1 MLWLLPLTAV
11 AVPALGA
18 VTIGF
23 IKGEKHSPRSKVAV
37 FTVLASFVVILI
49 MLGRI
54 AAGEA
59 MEMVFFSL
67 AGAEFVL
74 RADAFS
80 AVFALVCNFLWILS
94 IVYAIGYMEEHRNH
108 RRFFTF
114 YVLNLGVACGIAFS
128 GNLFT
133 LFIFYKLLTLTTFP
147 LVAHSQTEEARKAT
161 LNYVYYSVA
170 SGAMILFTVITLQSY
185 LNQGFITQLT
195 FTPGGVSGILSSDL
209 GFNLTLA
216 FIVGFIGFAVKAAMV
231 PFHRWLPGAM
241 VAVAPVSALFHAV
254 AVVNT
259 GVFGIVRLV
268 YYIYGPDWVATSGL
282 YLGLVFFAIFTMIMG
297 SLRALGEDELKL
309 RLAYSTISQ
318 MGYLTLGTVLLM
330 PASLTGTM
338 LHFFNHA
345 FLKITLFFCAGIII
359 SMTGK
364 TKISQMAGI
373 GKRYPRTMVAFS
385 IAALG
390 LVGVPPICGYLIKLY
405 LLKASIET
413 GGGFETVLIMSIVII
428 SAILNALYYLPIVI
442 KAFWRENDFEKE
454 ENLPEEK
461 PLLLYPAMILAFC
474 CILLGLFPGI
484 LTIPLAELVVRSIF

>member
-1 MLWLLPLTAV
+1 MLWLLTLAAILIPV
-11 AVPALGA
+11 LGA
-18 VTIGF
+18 VSIGF
-23 IKGEKHSPRSKVAV
+23 IKEDNHALRSKLAV
-37 FTVLASFVVILI
+37 FTVLASFVVVLI
-49 MLGRI
+49 MVRHI

-59 MEMVFFSL
+59 MEMAFFSL

-80 AVFALVCNFLWILS
+80 AVFVMVCNFLWIFS
-94 IVYAIGYMEEHRNH
+94 IIYAIGYMEEHRNH

-147 LVAHSQTEEARKAT
+147 LVAHSQTVEARKAT

-170 SGAMILFTVITLQSY
+170 SGAMILFTLLILQSY
-185 LNQGFITQLT
+185 LNQGFISQLT
-195 FTPGGVSGILSSDL
+195 FTPGGVLGNLSTDL
-209 GFNLTLA
+209 GLTLPLA
-216 FIVGFIGFAVKAAMV
+216 FVVGFLGFSIKAAMV

-259 GVFGIVRLV
+259 GVFGVVRLV
-268 YYIYGPDWVATSGL
+268 YYIYGPDWVAASGL
-282 YLGLVFFAIFTMIMG
+282 YLSLVIFAIITMILA

-330 PASLTGTM
+330 PAALTGTM
-338 LHFFNHA
+338 LHLFNHA
-345 FLKITLFFCAGIII
+345 FLKITLFFCAGMII
-359 SMTGK
+359 SMTGR
-364 TKISQMAGI
+364 TRISQMGGI
-373 GKRYPRTMVAFS
+373 GKKYPRTMKAFS

-405 LLKASIET
+405 LLRAGIEV
-413 GGGFETVLIMSIVII
+413 GGGFLTPLIISIVLI
-428 SAILNALYYLPIVI
+428 SAVLNATYYLPIII
-442 KAFWRENDFEKE
+442 KAFWGENDFAGED
-454 ENLPEEK
+454 NLPEEK
-461 PLLLYPAMILAFC
+461 PLLLYPAMFLAFC
-474 CILLGLFPGI
+474 CILLGLFP
-484 LTIPLAELVVRSIF
+484 TFTTSPLAELVVNSIF

>member
-1 MLWLLPLTAV
+1 MLWWLPLTAV
-11 AVPALGA
+11 VIPALGA
-18 VTIGF
+18 LMIGF
-23 IKGEKHSPRSKVAV
+23 IQEDKHGPRSKVAV
-37 FTVLASFVVILI
+37 VTVLASFAVVLV
-49 MLGRI
+49 MLKNI

-147 LVAHSQTEEARKAT
+147 LVAHSQTAEARRAA

-170 SGAMILFTVITLQSY
+170 SGAMILYTVITLQSY

-195 FTPGGVSGILSSDL
+195 FSPGGVSGILSSDL

-216 FIVGFIGFAVKAAMV
+216 FIIGFFGFAVKAAMV

-282 YLGLVFFAIFTMIMG
+282 YLMLIFFAFITMIMA

-330 PASLTGTM
+330 PAALTGVM

-345 FLKITLFFCAGIII
+345 FLKITLFFCAGMIIN
-359 SMTGK
+359 MTGR
-364 TKISQMAGI
+364 TKISEMGGI
-373 GKRYPRTMVAFS
+373 GKKYPRTMTAFS
-385 IAALG
+385 VAALG

-405 LLKASIET
+405 LLRAGIEV
-413 GGGFETVLIMSIVII
+413 GGGFMTPVIIAIVIMSAV
-428 SAILNALYYLPIVI
+428 LNATYYLPIII
-442 KAFWRENDFEKE
+442 KAFWGDSDFEEE
-454 ENLPEEK
+454 ENLPQEK
-461 PLLLYPAMILAFC
+461 PLLLYPTMFLAFC
-474 CILLGLFPGI
+474 CILLGLFPAFI
-484 LTIPLAELVVRSIF
+484 TIPLAELVVNSIF

>member
-11 AVPALGA
+11 LIPAVGA
-18 VTIGF
+18 VITGF
-23 IKGEKHSPRSKVAV
+23 IKEEEHAARSKAAV
-37 FTVLASFVVILI
+37 ITVLVSFVVVLS
-49 MLGRI
+49 MVGRI
-54 AAGEA
+54 ASGEA

-80 AVFALVCNFLWILS
+80 AVFALVCSTLWIFS
-94 IVYAIGYMEEHRNH
+94 IIYATGYMEEHRNQ

-114 YVLNLGVACGIAFS
+114 YVLNLGVACGIAFA

-147 LVAHSQTEEARKAT
+147 LVAHKQTEEARKAT

-170 SGAMILFTVITLQSY
+170 SGAMILYTVIVLQG
-185 LNQGFITQLT
+185 LMNQGIIPQLT
-195 FTPGGVSGILSSDL
+195 FIPGGLANGISPDL
-209 GFNLTLA
+209 AFHLTLA
-216 FIVGFIGFAVKAAMV
+216 FAIGFLGFSVKAAMI
-231 PFHRWLPGAM
+231 PFHGWLPGAM

-268 YYIYGPDWVATSGL
+268 HYVYGPDWVAASGL
-282 YLGLVFFAIFTMIMG
+282 YPALVFFAIFTMIAG
-297 SLRALGEDELKL
+297 SLRALQQDELKL

-330 PASLTGTM
+330 PAALTGTM

-364 TKISQMAGI
+364 TRISQMAGI
-373 GKRYPRTMVAFS
+373 GRKYPRTMRAFS

-390 LVGVPPICGYLIKLY
+390 LIGIPPICGYLIKLY
-405 LLKASIET
+405 LLRAGLEIGGGIET
-413 GGGFETVLIMSIVII
+413 AVII
-428 SAILNALYYLPIVI
+428 SIVLISAVLNAVYYLPVVI
-442 KAFWRENDFEKE
+442 TAFWEKNGFEKE

-461 PLLLYPAMILAFC
+461 PLLLYPAVVLALC
-474 CILLGLFPGI
+474 CILLGLFPGFT
-484 LTIPLAELVVRSIF
+484 TIPLAELVVNSIF

>member
-1 MLWLLPLTAV
+1 MLWWLPLTAV
-11 AVPALGA
+11 MVPVLGA
-18 VTIGF
+18 FIIGF
-23 IKGEKHSPRSKVAV
+23 IQEDKQAPRSKVAII
-37 FTVLASFVVILI
+37 TVLISFVVVLFNFKN
-49 MLGRI
+49 I
-54 AAGEA
+54 AAGGA

-80 AVFALVCNFLWILS
+80 AVFALVCNSLWILS
-94 IVYAIGYMEEHRNH
+94 IIYATGYMEEHLNH

-147 LVAHSQTEEARKAT
+147 LVAHSQTAEARKAT
-161 LNYVYYSVA
+161 MNYVYYSVA
-170 SGAMILFTVITLQSY
+170 SGAMILYTVIILQNF
-185 LNQGFITQLT
+185 LNQGLLSELT
-195 FTPGGVSGILSSDL
+195 FTPGGVLGTLSVDL
-209 GFNLTLA
+209 GYTMLLA
-216 FIVGFIGFAVKAAMV
+216 FVVGFLGFAVKAAMI
-231 PFHRWLPGAM
+231 PFHPWLPGAM

-268 YYIYGPDWVATSGL
+268 YYIYGPDWVAASGL
-282 YLGLVFFAIFTMIMG
+282 YLALVFFAVITMIVG
-297 SLRALGEDELKL
+297 SCRALVEDQLKL

-318 MGYLTLGTVLLM
+318 MGYLTLGAVLLM
-330 PASLTGTM
+330 PAALTGTM

-359 SMTGK
+359 SMTGR
-364 TKISQMAGI
+364 TKISQLGGI
-373 GKRYPRTMVAFS
+373 GKRYPRTMFTFS

-405 LLKASIET
+405 LLRASIEI
-413 GGGFETVLIMSIVII
+413 GGGFETVLIISLVIM
-428 SAILNALYYLPIVI
+428 SAILNAIYYLPIVF
-442 KAFWRENDFEKE
+442 KAFWGDSDFGEEEK
-454 ENLPEEK
+454 LPKEK
-461 PLLLYPAMILAFC
+461 PLLLYPAMFLAFC
-474 CILLGLFPGI
+474 CILLGLFPAFI
-484 LTIPLAELVVRSIF
+484 TIPLAELVVNSVF